1 MSAQRELSHSQNFI
15 RKSELVNDL
24 LGITNINTEDLVIEI
39 GPGKGIITREL
50 VKRANQVIVVEK
62 DSRFIADLSV
72 HNSQDNLQV
81 VNSDFLEWQLPR
93 GKYKVFSNIPFNY
106 TADIINK
113 LTSASNLPTDIYLI
127 MQEAAAFRFAGQPYQ
142 DNSLASTLIGIDF
155 TVEVMRKISRE
166 SFEPR
171 PNVEIVFVH
180 FAKHQTPRMLSEE
193 RQLFRDF
200 VVYGYTKW
208 TPSVLESFKEVFT
221 NRQRSI
227 IGKSQKLI
235 GVKPTELTTDQ
246 WIGLFKTFR
255 QYVSEDKKD
264 LVHGG
269 EERLKQK
276 QSKLEKSYRT
286 REKRMIQ

>member
-1 MSAQRELSHSQNFI
+1 MSSQRELSHSQNFI

-24 LGITNINTEDLVIEI
+24 LGITNINSEDLVIEI

-50 VKRANQVIVVEK
+50 VKRANHVISVER
-62 DSRFIADLSV
+62 DPRFIADLSL

-81 VNSDFLEWQLPR
+81 VNSDFLEWQLPS

-113 LTSASNLPTDIYLI
+113 LTSAANLPTDIYLI

-155 TVEVMRKISRE
+155 TVEVLRKISRE

-171 PNVEIVFVH
+171 PNVQIVFVH
-180 FAKHQTPRMLSEE
+180 FAKHQTPRILSEE

-227 IGKSQKLI
+227 IAKSQKLI
-235 GVKPTELTTDQ
+235 GVKPTELTIDQ
-246 WIGLFKTFR
+246 WIGLYKTFR